1 MPKNE
6 KKSQKRVFEYE
17 KKEHILLKEVN
28 TETAKK
34 QKGGR
39 FIPKTIETKDLPEH
53 SEMLSEEFEQSIKVS
68 KSRRKIFQTKNV
80 YFKITFMNDIYYHEK
95 DLEKNGMDL
104 LIVLDSNKAIVKLA
118 DEETAEFSDKIKYY
132 EEKQFKTLLRRVSSI
147 DPIKTN
153 EKIESSLESEIK
165 EKEEDK
171 QLFVEIRL
179 FPNLDQDEYN
189 GALKSIKEYL
199 KTKEEELV
207 SEIIEEKRAKIRAR
221 VHLSSIR
228 ELTEGVEPI
237 SMVDKVPRFHIGFS
251 QPRQIRSD
259 LNDFHPQI
267 KEDSPTICIIDSGV
281 VREHPLLQGVIDEVV
296 DFTEMGENGY
306 DNDGHQYLRKYNI
319 F

>member
-17 KKEHILLKEVN
+17 KKEHIPLKEVN

-39 FIPKTIETKDLPEH
+39 FIPKTIETKDLPKH

-80 YFKITFMNDIYYHEK
+80 YFKMTFMNDIYYHEK

-132 EEKQFKTLLRRVSSI
+132 EEKRFKTLLRRVSSI

-153 EKIESSLESEIK
+153 EKIESSLESEIRGRK
-165 EKEEDK
+165 
-171 QLFVEIRL
+171 
-179 FPNLDQDEYN
+179 
-189 GALKSIKEYL
+189 
-199 KTKEEELV
+199 KTNNFL
-207 SEIIEEKRAKIRAR
+207 
-221 VHLSSIR
+221 
-228 ELTEGVEPI
+228 
-237 SMVDKVPRFHIGFS
+237 
-251 QPRQIRSD
+251 
-259 LNDFHPQI
+259 
-267 KEDSPTICIIDSGV
+267 
-281 VREHPLLQGVIDEVV
+281 
-296 DFTEMGENGY
+296 
-306 DNDGHQYLRKYNI
+306 
-319 F
+319 